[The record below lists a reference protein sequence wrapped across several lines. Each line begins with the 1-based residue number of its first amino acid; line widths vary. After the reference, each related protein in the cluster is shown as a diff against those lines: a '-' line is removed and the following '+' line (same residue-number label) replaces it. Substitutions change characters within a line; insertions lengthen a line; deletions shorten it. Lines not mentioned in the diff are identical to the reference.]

1 MADEKEEEKSILEN
15 GNSKHAKTRNYHYNF
30 ENIRGVGSFFNNHPI
45 RKVET
50 PNNFLLEKD
59 QLLNQV
65 PQNGNE
71 VSYINICDVIGN
83 VISEE
88 KIQMCETFWF
98 FGEDIPL
105 KTKTKI
111 RAHPTTP
118 LLEITTTIT
127 KTTKTEPNRSP
138 TKFSTL
144 QHSLHEIYQKCSELL
159 GKLGE
164 HPSNKAIIYF
174 VNSFND
180 SLNRFAKDNTNV
192 IFRPED
198 YKKLIKSLEG
208 TDKRLEE
215 LEYYIVLKNKE
226 TLMADDYSKLK
237 SEIMDIVSEEF
248 SKTKDD
254 IISVMIE
261 NNKLKKQEAELVN
274 SLPPLPPTSFIK
286 IEHSTATTTSNI
298 DDFLPLPPPP
308 PLQQQQNEEQI
319 QEQTEEYI
327 EQPENYTQDESDDYY
342 KTVHPL
348 GIQDTYED
356 EEYFSSYSK
365 ISLHHEMVFDKRRTA
380 AYYHAISKS
389 KNIFKDKVVLDVG
402 CGTGILSCFVAKA
415 GAKKVYAV
423 DASDMAH
430 RAELIVQQNGL
441 SDIVTVFKGKLEHI
455 AFPEYVD
462 VIISEWQGSFLIFE
476 SMIESVIYARD
487 NLMKAGGII
496 LPSKASIY
504 LSPINVESFYDQY
517 INQWSNVF
525 NLDMSPLIPFAQ
537 EELLEEK
544 TIRNYYVDNTDS
556 VLDKPIILRTID
568 LSTITIEELSKTV
581 KTFEFKVPNGSKYHG
596 FGAWFSVWFENLDDD
611 DHGNKKS
618 QYDENEK
625 FVYYTIDRDGE
636 LVKTTYQQYSIDSKG
651 FTPMFF
657 EQSSNVLELS
667 TAPGTGDQHWKQVL
681 FLNSKEK
688 ILQSSDKQEDTTSI
702 KGTIRIL
709 QNKDYRR
716 HWWIEMYVSLK
727 TKPFDYSYQKYLI

>member
-1 MADEKEEEKSILEN
+1 M
-15 GNSKHAKTRNYHYNF
+15 T
-30 ENIRGVGSFFNNHPI
+30 
-45 RKVET
+45 
-50 PNNFLLEKD
+50 
-59 QLLNQV
+59 
-65 PQNGNE
+65 
-71 VSYINICDVIGN
+71 
-83 VISEE
+83 
-88 KIQMCETFWF
+88 
-98 FGEDIPL
+98 
-105 KTKTKI
+105 
-111 RAHPTTP
+111 
-118 LLEITTTIT
+118 
-127 KTTKTEPNRSP
+127 
-138 TKFSTL
+138 
-144 QHSLHEIYQKCSELL
+144 
-159 GKLGE
+159 
-164 HPSNKAIIYF
+164 
-174 VNSFND
+174 
-180 SLNRFAKDNTNV
+180 
-192 IFRPED
+192 
-198 YKKLIKSLEG
+198 
-208 TDKRLEE
+208 
-215 LEYYIVLKNKE
+215 
-226 TLMADDYSKLK
+226 DDYSKLK

-254 IISVMIE
+254 ILSVMIE
-261 NNKLKKQEAELVN
+261 NNKLKKQQAELVIVN
-274 SLPPLPPTSFIK
+274 
-286 IEHSTATTTSNI
+286 
-298 DDFLPLPPPP
+298 DPLPPPP
-308 PLQQQQNEEQI
+308 TSSLIKIEHTTTTTTNINDLPPPPPTEEEQQQEEEQ
-319 QEQTEEYI
+319 QEQ
-327 EQPENYTQDESDDYY
+327 QQYTQDESDDYY

-430 RAELIVQQNGL
+430 RAELIVERNGL

-462 VIISEWQGSFLIFE
+462 VIVSEWQGSFLIFE

-487 NLMKAGGII
+487 NLMKPGGII

-568 LSTITIEELSKTV
+568 LSTITIEDLSKTV
-581 KTFEFKVPNGSKYHG
+581 KNFEFKVPNGSKYHG

-611 DHGNKKS
+611 DSGNKKS
-618 QYDENEK
+618 QYDDNDQ

-636 LVKTTYQQYSIDSKG
+636 LVKSTYQQYSIDSKG

-657 EQSSNVLELS
+657 KQSSNVLELS

-688 ILQSSDKQEDTTSI
+688 ILQSSDKQDDATSI

-716 HWWIEMYVSLK
+716 HWWIEMYVSIK

>member
-1 MADEKEEEKSILEN
+1 M
-15 GNSKHAKTRNYHYNF
+15 T
-30 ENIRGVGSFFNNHPI
+30 
-45 RKVET
+45 
-50 PNNFLLEKD
+50 
-59 QLLNQV
+59 
-65 PQNGNE
+65 
-71 VSYINICDVIGN
+71 
-83 VISEE
+83 
-88 KIQMCETFWF
+88 
-98 FGEDIPL
+98 
-105 KTKTKI
+105 
-111 RAHPTTP
+111 
-118 LLEITTTIT
+118 
-127 KTTKTEPNRSP
+127 
-138 TKFSTL
+138 
-144 QHSLHEIYQKCSELL
+144 
-159 GKLGE
+159 
-164 HPSNKAIIYF
+164 
-174 VNSFND
+174 
-180 SLNRFAKDNTNV
+180 
-192 IFRPED
+192 
-198 YKKLIKSLEG
+198 
-208 TDKRLEE
+208 
-215 LEYYIVLKNKE
+215 
-226 TLMADDYSKLK
+226 DDYSKLK

-248 SKTKDD
+248 LKTKDD

-261 NNKLKKQEAELVN
+261 NNKLKRAELVVTN
-274 SLPPLPPTSFIK
+274 DSLPPPPPTPSIIK
-286 IEHSTATTTSNI
+286 IEHTTTTSNI
-298 DDFLPLPPPP
+298 DDLPLPPPIEEVEEEQEEQEP
-308 PLQQQQNEEQI
+308 TQQNIEQQQQ
-319 QEQTEEYI
+319 
-327 EQPENYTQDESDDYY
+327 TQDESDDYY

-441 SDIVTVFKGKLEHI
+441 AHIVTVFKGKLEHI

-462 VIISEWQGSFLIFE
+462 VIVSEWQGAFLIFE

-487 NLMKAGGII
+487 NLMKPGGII

-504 LSPINVESFYDQY
+504 LSPINVDSFYNQY

-544 TIRNYYVDNTDS
+544 TIRNYYVDNQDS

-568 LSTITIEELSKTV
+568 LSTITIEDLSKTI
-581 KTFEFKVPNGSKYHG
+581 KTFEFQVPNGSKYHG

-611 DHGNKKS
+611 DDDDDDNNNDDNNNNNND
-618 QYDENEK
+618 DENK
-625 FVYYTIDRDGE
+625 QQFAYYTIDRDGE
-636 LVKTTYQQYSIDSKG
+636 LVKSTYQQYSIDSKG
-651 FTPMFF
+651 LTPMFF
-657 EQSSNVLELS
+657 KQSSNVLELS

-688 ILQSSDKQEDTTSI
+688 ILQSSDKQLDTTSI

-727 TKPFDYSYQKYLI
+727 TNPFDYSYQKYLI